1 MMNVLAISTST
12 DMISVC
18 VLKDKGFVCEL
29 NARVNKKHSAV
40 LLSAIDSLLK
50 LTDTDMTDMDLFACD
65 TGPGSF
71 TGIRIGTSTV
81 NAFAAAGNKP
91 LVGISSLD
99 ILASGVFSYGNTIA
113 SCIYARNDQV
123 YGCLYKMQNE
133 QGRYFAGSI
142 DDFLLLTDDIPD
154 EKILFVGD
162 GGVAF
167 KEKMIGKLRG
177 RAVFSDISDNM
188 VKAGQLASLAL
199 CRIPAAGGISPFYM
213 KRVNAKDRISG

>member
-18 VLKDKGFVCEL
+18 VLKDKGYMGEL
-29 NARVNKKHSAV
+29 NARVNRKHSAV
-40 LLSAIDSLLK
+40 LLSAVDSLLK
-50 LTDTDMTDMDLFACD
+50 LTDTDMTDIDLFACD

-81 NAFAAAGNKP
+81 NAFASAGNKP

-99 ILASGVFSYGNTIA
+99 ILAYGVFSYGNTVA

-123 YGCLYKMQNE
+123 YGCLYTAQNE
-133 QGRYFAGSI
+133 PGRYFAGSI
-142 DDFLLLTDDIPD
+142 DDFLLLTDHAPD

-162 GGVAF
+162 GSVVF
-167 KEKMIGKLRG
+167 KDKMIGKLRD
-177 RAVFSDISDNM
+177 RAAFSDIKDNS
-188 VKAGQLASLAL
+188 VKACQLASLAL
-199 CRIPAAGGISPFYM
+199 CRRPDTGGISPFYM
-213 KRVNAKDRISG
+213 KRVNAKDSISG